1 MGGEASTADLAAI
14 RRGFEL
20 FNAGDLDALHSE
32 VFDPEIDYSGDPQI
46 SVLTGLP
53 VEVKGGREVLAVWE
67 GFFAMFDDVSAT
79 EIAVEPTPDGPVLGS
94 CRMLARG
101 GASEV
106 PIDALF
112 HFAWVLRDERW
123 RFMAVKLRRDEV
135 ERALADWLRSS
146 RR

>member
-1 MGGEASTADLAAI
+1 VGGEASTADLAAI

-67 GFFAMFDDVSAT
+67 GFFAMFDDVSLSEGSWYPSTSRSAT
-79 EIAVEPTPDGPVLGS
+79 ACCSASTPGKPSG
-94 CRMLARG
+94 
-101 GASEV
+101 
-106 PIDALF
+106 
-112 HFAWVLRDERW
+112 
-123 RFMAVKLRRDEV
+123 
-135 ERALADWLRSS
+135 
-146 RR
+146 